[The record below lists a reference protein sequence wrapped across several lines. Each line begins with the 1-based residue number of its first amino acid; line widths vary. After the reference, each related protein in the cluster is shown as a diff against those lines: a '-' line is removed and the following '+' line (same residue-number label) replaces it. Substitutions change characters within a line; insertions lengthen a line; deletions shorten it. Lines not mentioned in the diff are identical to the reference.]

1 MCGIMRIAITGAT
14 GFIGQRLV
22 RRLIADGDEP
32 VALTRRPEEA
42 RALLPVRC
50 AVAAWDPGRGTV
62 DAEALRGAGAV
73 VHLAGESVAGGRWT
87 AARKRAILD
96 SRVAGTR
103 ALIAALRGL
112 APGERPPVLVAASA
126 IGIYGDRGDEPLD
139 ERSSRG
145 AGFLA
150 DVCAAWE
157 AETRPAADIGMRL
170 ATVRIGI
177 VLGREGGALRAM
189 LPPFRLGVGGRLGGG
204 AQWMSWIH
212 VDDLVELFVTALRN
226 GAASGVV
233 NGVAPQPVT
242 NAEFT
247 RVLAG
252 VLGRP
257 AFLPAPAPALRL
269 ALGEMAVILLASQ
282 RVVSRAERDF
292 GVAFRHPDLV
302 GALADLCRDDL
313 EHLDR
318 EQWVP
323 RPPAEVF
330 PFFSDPRN
338 LEKLTP
344 PFLHFRVRGASRPAL
359 AAGTLIDYSLR
370 LHGLPVRWQSRIDE
384 WRPSERFVDSQTRG
398 PYATWRHTHE
408 FEPHAG
414 GTILRDTV
422 SYELPLG
429 ALGGIVAGGRVTRDL
444 REIFAFRR
452 RAISEIFG

>member
-1 MCGIMRIAITGAT
+1 MRIAITGAT

-32 VALTRRPEEA
+32 AALTRRPEEA
-42 RALLPVRC
+42 RAVLPVRC
-50 AVAAWDPGRGTV
+50 AVAAWDPARGTV

-96 SRVAGTR
+96 SRIAGTR
-103 ALIAALRGL
+103 ALVVALRGL
-112 APGERPPVLVAASA
+112 AAGERPAVLVAASA
-126 IGIYGDRGDEPLD
+126 IGVYGDRGDEPLD
-139 ERSSRG
+139 EGSPRG
-145 AGFLA
+145 GGFLA
-150 DVCAAWE
+150 DVCEAWE
-157 AETRPAADIGMRL
+157 AETRPAADLGMRL

-189 LPPFRLGVGGRLGGG
+189 LPPFRLGVAGRLGSG

-212 VDDLVELFVTALRN
+212 VDDLVELFTAALRN
-226 GAASGVV
+226 GAASGVL
-233 NGVAPQPVT
+233 NGVAPRPVT

-247 RVLAG
+247 RILAG

-257 AFLPAPAPALRL
+257 ALLPAPAAALRL

-282 RVVSRAERDF
+282 RVASRAERDL
-292 GVAFRHPDLV
+292 GVGFRHAELA

-313 EHLDR
+313 ERFDR

-330 PFFSDPRN
+330 AFFSDPRN
-338 LEKLTP
+338 LERLTP
-344 PFLHFRVRGASRPAL
+344 PSLHFRVLRVSRPTL
-359 AAGTLIDYSLR
+359 AAGASIDYRLR
-370 LHGLPVRWQSRIDE
+370 LHGLPLRWQSRIDE
-384 WRPSERFVDSQTRG
+384 WRPPERFVDSQTRG
-398 PYATWRHTHE
+398 PYATWRHAHE

-414 GTILRDTV
+414 GTIVRDTV
-422 SYELPLG
+422 RYELPFG

-452 RAISEIFG
+452 RVIAKIFD